1 MSDLHRIETLELGSP
16 SATTSADR
24 LTSLNLACI
33 LAGFAVFAIW
43 PEIDLRVSQAFYDH
57 STGFAIDGN
66 PLTEALRMAVWK
78 LAILLCFAA
87 GVGPVLGVAGR
98 EVLLPARAW
107 GFVVV
112 LYTLGPGVMVEKLT
126 KPLWGRVRPAQII
139 EFRSSLHFSPPNEL
153 ADFRTR
159 NCSFVSGLPGLL
171 QPPCGPWPR
180 LKSMT

>member
-139 EFRSSLHFSPPNEL
+139 EFRGSLHFSPPNEL